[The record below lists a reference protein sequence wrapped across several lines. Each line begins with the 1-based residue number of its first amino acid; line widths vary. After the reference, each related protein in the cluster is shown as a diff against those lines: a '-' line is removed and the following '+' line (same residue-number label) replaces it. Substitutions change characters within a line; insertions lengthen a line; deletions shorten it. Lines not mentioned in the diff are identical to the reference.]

1 MINLTKKQE
10 KTITSKSGY
19 KIKIIS
25 NKPTLS
31 SIKNFSLALSA
42 YLEKESDKNHVWR
55 KNYYSAF
62 AVQNLV

>member
-10 KTITSKSGY
+10 KTITLKSGY

-42 YLEKESDKNHVWR
+42 YLEKESDKNHV
-55 KNYYSAF
+55 
-62 AVQNLV
+62 

>member
-10 KTITSKSGY
+10 KAITSKSGY

-42 YLEKESDKNHVWR
+42 YLEKESDKNHV
-55 KNYYSAF
+55 
-62 AVQNLV
+62 

>member
-31 SIKNFSLALSA
+31 SIKNFSLALST
-42 YLEKESDKNHVWR
+42 YLEKESDKNHV
-55 KNYYSAF
+55 
-62 AVQNLV
+62 